1 MDLFALLRA
10 GVRSGDTP
18 DIGGST
24 DDRWRELYTAAS
36 SQGVSALV
44 WDGIRRLPP
53 ESQPSRE
60 LRLRSAGCTLFR
72 NIGPA
77 AIWIVSFAAITSA
90 AIGWPNRSGPR

>member
-1 MDLFALLRA
+1 MDLFAFLRA

-44 WDGIRRLPP
+44 
-53 ESQPSRE
+53 
-60 LRLRSAGCTLFR
+60 
-72 NIGPA
+72 
-77 AIWIVSFAAITSA
+77 
-90 AIGWPNRSGPR
+90 